1 MCVLILLFLSLSAS
15 SVQIGSGVIGGLGSC
30 WNTPIETIR
39 VNMHR
44 DISMGKESGSFG
56 HYWSK
61 IKEEQGV
68 VGLFRGVSPRG
79 IQAIWQTV
87 FMVVVPNVLGI

>member
-1 MCVLILLFLSLSAS
+1 
-15 SVQIGSGVIGGLGSC
+15 
-30 WNTPIETIR
+30 
-39 VNMHR
+39 MHR